1 MKRPIWR
8 RNVNIINIII
18 KTRIRSEIIKK
29 KKKTLVMEIFFNQ
42 AKWKNRSYN
51 FHWMRK
57 KFI

>member
-29 KKKTLVMEIFFNQ
+29 KKNLSHGNIL
-42 AKWKNRSYN
+42 
-51 FHWMRK
+51 
-57 KFI
+57 

>member
-29 KKKTLVMEIFFNQ
+29 KKKNLSHGNIL
-42 AKWKNRSYN
+42 
-51 FHWMRK
+51 
-57 KFI
+57 